1 MKKMTVQLEL
11 IAQLLK
17 TLAQQKWGLS
27 VKDNF
32 MKEMTIQLSDITVR
46 QLEAVALKLGIS
58 VEDLLQVSVT
68 DKLATLDKDFEAVA
82 TYVIE
87 KYAKLYKPV
96 R

>member
-1 MKKMTVQLEL
+1 MKKMTVQAEL
-11 IAQLLK
+11 TAQPLK
-17 TLAQQKWGLS
+17 ALAQQKRGLS

-32 MKEMTIQLSDITVR
+32 MKEMIIQLSDPTAR

-68 DKLATLDKDFEAVA
+68 DKLASLDKDFETVA
-82 TYVIE
+82 MYVIE

-96 R
+96 K